1 MLIFVL
7 ALSLLMIG
15 GLLLDKVNAEEY
27 LKSRSIFSG
36 QESSLSTMINNA
48 LLGNVN
54 SNSIDTTIFDAEGEE
69 YQVIHSYQNSHSHLS
84 TMINNALLG
93 NVNSNS
99 IDTTIFDAE
108 GEEYQV
114 IHSYQNSHSHLSTM
128 INNALLGN
136 VNSNSIDAIS
146 TDDVKEQFITIK
158 EDGYNNNMIFEEP
171 KKKMELLTSPVPFIL
186 PVPFP

>member
-1 MLIFVL
+1 MLILVL

-15 GLLLDKVNAEEY
+15 GLLLDKVNAEES
-27 LKSRSIFSG
+27 LKLSSIFGG
-36 QESSLSTMINNA
+36 QESSLSTLINNA

-54 SNSIDTTIFDAEGEE
+54 SNSIDATILDAEGEE

-84 TMINNALLG
+84 N
-93 NVNSNS
+93 
-99 IDTTIFDAE
+99 
-108 GEEYQV
+108 
-114 IHSYQNSHSHLSTM
+114 M

-146 TDDVKEQFITIK
+146 TDDVKEQYITIK

-171 KKKMELLTSPVPFIL
+171 KKKMELMTSPVPFIL

>member
-1 MLIFVL
+1 MLILVL

-15 GLLLDKVNAEEY
+15 GLLLDKVNAEES
-27 LKSRSIFSG
+27 LKLSSIFGG
-36 QESSLSTMINNA
+36 QESSLSTLINNA

-54 SNSIDTTIFDAEGEE
+54 SNSIDATILDAKGEE

-84 TMINNALLG
+84 N
-93 NVNSNS
+93 
-99 IDTTIFDAE
+99 
-108 GEEYQV
+108 
-114 IHSYQNSHSHLSTM
+114 M

-146 TDDVKEQFITIK
+146 TDDVKEQYITIK

>member
-1 MLIFVL
+1 MLILVL
-7 ALSLLMIG
+7 VISLLMIG

-27 LKSRSIFSG
+27 LKSRSILGG
-36 QESSLSTMINNA
+36 QESSLSTLINNA
-48 LLGNVN
+48 LLGNIN
-54 SNSIDTTIFDAEGEE
+54 SNSIDATILDVEGEE

-99 IDTTIFDAE
+99 IDEIA
-108 GEEYQV
+108 
-114 IHSYQNSHSHLSTM
+114 S
-128 INNALLGN
+128 
-136 VNSNSIDAIS
+136 
-146 TDDVKEQFITIK
+146 DDVKEQFITIM

>member
-27 LKSRSIFSG
+27 LKSRSIFGG

-99 IDTTIFDAE
+99 IDT
-108 GEEYQV
+108 
-114 IHSYQNSHSHLSTM
+114 
-128 INNALLGN
+128 
-136 VNSNSIDAIS
+136 IS

>member
-1 MLIFVL
+1 MLILVL

-27 LKSRSIFSG
+27 LNLRSIFGG
-36 QESSLSTMINNA
+36 QEYSLSTLINNA

-54 SNSIDTTIFDAEGEE
+54 SNSIDATILDAEVEE
-69 YQVIHSYQNSHSHLS
+69 YQVIHSYQNSHS
-84 TMINNALLG
+84 
-93 NVNSNS
+93 
-99 IDTTIFDAE
+99 
-108 GEEYQV
+108 Y
-114 IHSYQNSHSHLSTM
+114 LSTM

-171 KKKMELLTSPVPFIL
+171 NKKMELLTSPVPFIL

>member
-1 MLIFVL
+1 MLILVL

-27 LKSRSIFSG
+27 LKSRSIFGG
-36 QESSLSTMINNA
+36 QESSLSTLINNA

-54 SNSIDTTIFDAEGEE
+54 SNSIDATILDAEGEE

-84 TMINNALLG
+84 TL
-93 NVNSNS
+93 
-99 IDTTIFDAE
+99 
-108 GEEYQV
+108 
-114 IHSYQNSHSHLSTM
+114 

>member
-1 MLIFVL
+1 
-7 ALSLLMIG
+7 
-15 GLLLDKVNAEEY
+15 
-27 LKSRSIFSG
+27 
-36 QESSLSTMINNA
+36 MINNA

-54 SNSIDTTIFDAEGEE
+54 SNSIDTTIFDPEGEE

-99 IDTTIFDAE
+99 IDT
-108 GEEYQV
+108 
-114 IHSYQNSHSHLSTM
+114 
-128 INNALLGN
+128 
-136 VNSNSIDAIS
+136 IS

>member
-1 MLIFVL
+1 MLILVL
-7 ALSLLMIG
+7 AISLLMIG

-27 LKSRSIFSG
+27 LKSRSIFG
-36 QESSLSTMINNA
+36 GLESSLSTLINNA

-54 SNSIDTTIFDAEGEE
+54 SNSMDAT
-69 YQVIHSYQNSHSHLS
+69 VL
-84 TMINNALLG
+84 
-93 NVNSNS
+93 
-99 IDTTIFDAE
+99 DAE

-158 EDGYNNNMIFEEP
+158 EDGYINNMIFEEP

>member
-1 MLIFVL
+1 MLILVL

-27 LKSRSIFSG
+27 LKSRSIFGG
-36 QESSLSTMINNA
+36 QESSLSTLINNA

-54 SNSIDTTIFDAEGEE
+54 SNSIDTTILDAEGEE

-93 NVNSNS
+93 N
-99 IDTTIFDAE
+99 
-108 GEEYQV
+108 
-114 IHSYQNSHSHLSTM
+114 L
-128 INNALLGN
+128 
-136 VNSNSIDAIS
+136 NSNSIDAIS

>member
-27 LKSRSIFSG
+27 LKSRSIFGG
-36 QESSLSTMINNA
+36 QESS
-48 LLGNVN
+48 
-54 SNSIDTTIFDAEGEE
+54 
-69 YQVIHSYQNSHSHLS
+69 LS

>member
-1 MLIFVL
+1 MLILVL

-27 LKSRSIFSG
+27 LKSRSIFGG
-36 QESSLSTMINNA
+36 QESSLSTLINNA

-54 SNSIDTTIFDAEGEE
+54 SNSIDATILDP
-69 YQVIHSYQNSHSHLS
+69 
-84 TMINNALLG
+84 
-93 NVNSNS
+93 
-99 IDTTIFDAE
+99 E

-158 EDGYNNNMIFEEP
+158 EDIYNNNMIFEEP
-171 KKKMELLTSPVPFIL
+171 TKKMELLTSPVPFIL